1 MRHILKIDEKWF
13 ERIYTGQKTSELR
26 FNDRDYQTGDT
37 VIFRPIDSGGNAI
50 IKPYDL
56 PIYKITHVLDSN
68 QFPQG
73 LQPGYCVLSIQPLKQ
88 IKEGQGR

>member
-1 MRHILKIDEKWF
+1 MLHNLKIDEKWF
-13 ERIYTGQKTSELR
+13 EHIYSGQKTSELR

-37 VIFRPIDSGGNAI
+37 LCFRVIDSGGNEI

-56 PIYKITHVLDSN
+56 PTYEITHVLNSS

-73 LQPGYCVLSIQPLKQ
+73 LQDGYCILSIQPLK
-88 IKEGQGR
+88 

>member
-13 ERIYTGQKTSELR
+13 ERICSGQKTSELR
-26 FNDRDYQTGDT
+26 FNDRDYQTDDT
-37 VIFRPIDSGGNAI
+37 IIFHPVDSDGNVL

-56 PIYKITHVLDSN
+56 PTYEITHVLNSN

-73 LQPGYCVLSIQPLKQ
+73 LQDGYCVLSIAPLKQ
-88 IKEGQGR
+88 IKEGEDK